1 MGKYTPLLQWL
12 IVVVLIS
19 IGIGLLFVTDLI
31 SRVNEADVTKLSF
44 LISGIFLFFT
54 VRIGI
59 GHYRLSSVEKPAKA
73 FLEAQKKVSELCGF
87 VSRILVDLGIVG
99 TVIGFIYMLSVS
111 FGDVDASNTAG
122 LRLALQ
128 NMGIGMS
135 TALYTTA
142 AGLIC
147 SVLLRIQLYSF
158 MRHIGSKEGRYVKRD
173 LSQ

>member
-44 LISGIFLFFT
+44 LIGGIFLYFT

-59 GHYRLSSVEKPAKA
+59 GHFRLSNIEKSAKA
-73 FLEAQKKVSELCGF
+73 FLEIQEKVYELCTF

-111 FGDVDASNTAG
+111 FGDIDASNTAG

-128 NMGIGMS
+128 SMGIGMS

-158 MRHIGSKEGRYVKRD
+158 MRHIRSKEGRHDKGNV
-173 LSQ
+173 S